1 MLAQTGRHR
10 SQWVKTK
17 CAVQNNI
24 ANIFFL
30 VFLLTLTFP
39 VLQVKGVKGASVF
52 MLFKEFNL
60 VEGFVPDWMHGI
72 CLGLIKNLL
81 AFWLNGEHKSKDFY
95 IGNKV
100 YMYNKWLDVEFHKC
114 QNSLIFL
121 FGSSHTMRFSI
132 QFRCHI

>member
-1 MLAQTGRHR
+1 
-10 SQWVKTK
+10 
-17 CAVQNNI
+17 
-24 ANIFFL
+24 
-30 VFLLTLTFP
+30 
-39 VLQVKGVKGASVF
+39 

-100 YMYNKWLDVEFHKC
+100 YV
-114 QNSLIFL
+114 
-121 FGSSHTMRFSI
+121 
-132 QFRCHI
+132 HIELGCYLALA

>member
-1 MLAQTGRHR
+1 M
-10 SQWVKTK
+10 
-17 CAVQNNI
+17 
-24 ANIFFL
+24 
-30 VFLLTLTFP
+30 
-39 VLQVKGVKGASVF
+39 KGVKGASVF

-100 YMYNKWLDVEFHKC
+100 SKKKK
-114 QNSLIFL
+114 
-121 FGSSHTMRFSI
+121 SHI
-132 QFRCHI
+132 